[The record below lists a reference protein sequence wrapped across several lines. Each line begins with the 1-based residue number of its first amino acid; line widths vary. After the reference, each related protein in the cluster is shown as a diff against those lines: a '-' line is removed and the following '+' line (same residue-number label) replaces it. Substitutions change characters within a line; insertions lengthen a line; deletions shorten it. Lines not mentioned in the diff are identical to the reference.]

1 MLTMSTLER
10 VSKVFS
16 EVFEWDVQLS
26 RQTTPEDV
34 TGWDSLGHLKLV
46 SGLEEEFGVRLEVDD
61 IMEMTSVGR
70 ILDIVERLS
79 APRRAAV

>member
-1 MLTMSTLER
+1 MSTLER

-16 EVFEWDVQLS
+16 EVFEWDAQLS
-26 RQTTPEDV
+26 RQTAPEDV

-70 ILDIVERLS
+70 ILDIVGRLS
-79 APRRAAV
+79 APQRAAV